1 MFRKLSQKLGKNFGR
16 KIMLL
21 VGAGAGMSFFLAD
34 ARARQEYLLTK
45 EKPKRAVCVMRG
57 NGVYGIAHFGQVGDK
72 FPVEIRASFSGLTP
86 GKHGFHIHEWG
97 DNSDGCTTA
106 GGHFNPYSRKHGGPD
121 DDERHEGDLGNVEAD
136 TKGEARYFRAD
147 SNITL
152 YGPNSIVGRSL
163 VIHRDEDDLGK
174 GGHED
179 SATTGHAGPRLA
191 CGVIG
196 MAKPINM

>member
-1 MFRKLSQKLGKNFGR
+1 VSLFGVYFQNLTDLLKQDREAVSSSTSSFNYEVFKQYARTTCFSSKYSNNKRTYARESIFCLSHEIRIHNKTMFRKLSQKLGKNFGR

-86 GKHGFHIHEWG
+86 GKYT
-97 DNSDGCTTA
+97 N
-106 GGHFNPYSRKHGGPD
+106 
-121 DDERHEGDLGNVEAD
+121 
-136 TKGEARYFRAD
+136 
-147 SNITL
+147 
-152 YGPNSIVGRSL
+152 
-163 VIHRDEDDLGK
+163 
-174 GGHED
+174 
-179 SATTGHAGPRLA
+179 
-191 CGVIG
+191 
-196 MAKPINM
+196 